1 MPTFRYKGYRANG
14 QATSGTLEAD
24 SLRTAREHLRQQEIL
39 PAELTSDET
48 QPPQGII
55 QRFRR
60 RIQIAQLSLF
70 TRRLATLVAANVPI
84 HEALTALHEQEQHA
98 ELRSIL
104 NRIKARLAEGA
115 PLARALAEEPQVFRP
130 SYVAMVAAGEAS
142 GALDHVL
149 ERLADFLERQEELRR
164 TVTGALAYPLLMALV
179 GSGVMIFLLAFVIPK
194 ITGVFADNR
203 TALPLLTVALLTVSS
218 LLRKGW
224 WLLMLGGAALLY
236 CYGRLSRKESFL
248 AARDRWLLKLP
259 VVGRLV
265 QTLALARFA
274 RILSLMLGSGVPLLR
289 ALEISSE
296 AVVNRSF
303 RTLLAEARSAVV
315 EGSSLSAVLTKS
327 PLFPPLLTH
336 LIAVGER
343 SGTLETSLET
353 AGQSFER
360 EFTAATGRL
369 MALLE
374 PLLVLAMGLAVG
386 LVVIAVLLPIFELN
400 QLIK

>member
-1 MPTFRYKGYRANG
+1 MPTFRYKGYRTSG
-14 QATSGTLEAD
+14 QETNGTLEAD
-24 SLRTAREHLRQQEIL
+24 SLRTAREHLRQQDIM
-39 PAELTSDET
+39 PSELTSDET
-48 QPPQGII
+48 QPPQGIV

-60 RIQIAQLSLF
+60 RIQVAQLSLF
-70 TRRLATLVAANVPI
+70 TRRLATLLTANVPI
-84 HEALTALHEQEQHA
+84 HEALTALHEQEQHP
-98 ELRSIL
+98 ELRSL
-104 NRIKARLAEGA
+104 LGRIRSRLSEGA
-115 PLARALAEEPQVFRP
+115 PLARALADEPQVFRP
-130 SYVAMVAAGEAS
+130 SYVAMVSAGEAS

-164 TVTGALAYPLLMALV
+164 TVTGALAYPLLMTVV
-179 GSGVMIFLLAFVIPK
+179 GSTVMIFLLAFVIPK

-203 TALPLLTVALLTVSS
+203 ATLPLLTLALLTISS

-224 WLLMLGGAALLY
+224 WLLLLCGCGLLY
-236 CYGRLSRKESFL
+236 GYRHLSHKESFL
-248 AARDRWLLKLP
+248 AARDRWMLKVP
-259 VVGRLV
+259 VVGKLV

-274 RILSLMLGSGVPLLR
+274 RIMSLMLGSGVPLLR

-303 RTLLAEARSAVV
+303 RAVLAEARSAVV
-315 EGSSLSAVLTKS
+315 EGSSLSAVLTRS

-343 SGTLETSLET
+343 SGTLEASLET

-360 EFTAATGRL
+360 EFTAGTGRL
-369 MALLE
+369 MTLLE

-400 QLIK
+400 QLIR

>member
-14 QATSGTLEAD
+14 QETSGTLEAD
-24 SLRTAREHLRQQEIL
+24 SLRTAREQLRQQHIL
-39 PAELTSDET
+39 PSELSSEET

-70 TRRLATLVAANVPI
+70 TRRLATLVASNVPI

-98 ELRSIL
+98 ELRSL
-104 NRIKARLAEGA
+104 LGRIKARLAEGA

-164 TVTGALAYPLLMALV
+164 TVTGALAYPLLMSLV

-203 TALPLLTVALLTVSS
+203 AALPLLTVALLTVSS

-224 WLLMLGGAALLY
+224 WLLVLGGAALLY
-236 CYGRLSRKESFL
+236 GYGRLTRKESFL

-259 VVGRLV
+259 LVGRLI

-303 RTLLAEARSAVV
+303 RTILDQARSAVV
-315 EGSSLSAVLTKS
+315 EGSSLSAVLS
-327 PLFPPLLTH
+327 RFPLFPPLLTH

-360 EFTAATGRL
+360 EFTADTGRL

>member
-303 RTLLAEARSAVV
+303 RTLLAEARNAVV

>member
-1 MPTFRYKGYRANG
+1 MPTFRYKGYRTNG
-14 QATSGTLEAD
+14 QEISGTLEAD
-24 SLRTAREHLRQQEIL
+24 SLRTAREQLRQQDIL
-39 PAELTSDET
+39 PSQLSSDET

-55 QRFRR
+55 QRFRG

-70 TRRLATLVAANVPI
+70 TRRLATLTASNVPI
-84 HEALTALHEQEQHA
+84 HEALSALHEQEQHA
-98 ELRSIL
+98 ELRSL
-104 NRIKARLAEGA
+104 LGRIKVRLAEGA
-115 PLARALAEEPQVFRP
+115 PLARAIAEEPQVFHP
-130 SYVAMVAAGEAS
+130 SYVAMVSAGEAS

-164 TVTGALAYPLLMALV
+164 TVTGALAYPLLMTVV
-179 GSGVMIFLLAFVIPK
+179 GSAVMIFLLAFVIPK
-194 ITGVFADNR
+194 ITGVFADNQA
-203 TALPLLTVALLTVSS
+203 TLPFLTIALLTVSS

-224 WLLMLGGAALLY
+224 WLLVLIGCGLV
-236 CYGRLSRKESFL
+236 YGYHRLARKESFL
-248 AARDRWLLKLP
+248 VARDRWLLKLP
-259 VVGRLV
+259 LVGRLI

-274 RILSLMLGSGVPLLR
+274 RILSLMLGSGVPLLH

-303 RTLLAEARSAVV
+303 RAMLAEARTAVI
-315 EGSSLSAVLTKS
+315 EGSSLSAVLTRS

-353 AGQSFER
+353 AGLSFER

-369 MALLE
+369 MSLLE

>member
-1 MPTFRYKGYRANG
+1 MPTFRFKGYKASGQETNG
-14 QATSGTLEAD
+14 SLEAD
-24 SLRTAREHLRQQEIL
+24 SLRAAREQLRQQGIL
-39 PAELTSDET
+39 LTQLVSDET
-48 QPPQGII
+48 KPPQGFV

-70 TRRLATLVAANVPI
+70 TRRLATLAAAKVPV
-84 HEALTALHEQEQHA
+84 HEALSALHDQEQHP
-98 ELRSIL
+98 ELRSL
-104 NRIKARLAEGA
+104 LGRVKARLAEGA
-115 PLARALAEEPQVFRP
+115 PLARALADEPQVFRP
-130 SYVAMVAAGEAS
+130 SYVAMVSAGEAS
-142 GALDHVL
+142 GALDSVL

-164 TVTGALAYPLLMALV
+164 TVSGALAYPLLMAVV

-224 WLLMLGGAALLY
+224 WLLLLCLAGLAY
-236 CYGRLSRKESFL
+236 AYNRLARKETFL
-248 AARDRWLLKLP
+248 AAQDRWLLKLP
-259 VVGRLV
+259 LVGRLI

-303 RTLLAEARSAVV
+303 RAVLAETRSAVA
-315 EGSSLSAVLTKS
+315 EGSSLSAVLGRS
-327 PLFPPLLTH
+327 ALFPPLLTH

-360 EFTAATGRL
+360 EFTVATGRL
-369 MALLE
+369 MSLLE

-386 LVVIAVLLPIFELN
+386 LVVMAVLLPIFELN

>member
-1 MPTFRYKGYRANG
+1 MPTFRYKGYRTNG
-14 QATSGTLEAD
+14 QETSGTLEAD
-24 SLRTAREHLRQQEIL
+24 SLRTAREQLRQQEIM
-39 PAELTSDET
+39 PSELTSDET
-48 QPPQGII
+48 QPPQGIV

-60 RIQIAQLSLF
+60 RIQVAQLSLF
-70 TRRLATLVAANVPI
+70 TRRLATLLTANVPI
-84 HEALTALHEQEQHA
+84 HEALTALHEQEQHP
-98 ELRSIL
+98 ELRSL
-104 NRIKARLAEGA
+104 LGRIRSRLAEGA
-115 PLARALAEEPQVFRP
+115 PLARALADEPQVFRP

-142 GALDHVL
+142 GALDSVL
-149 ERLADFLERQEELRR
+149 VRLADFLERQEELRR
-164 TVTGALAYPLLMALV
+164 TVTGALVYPLLMAVV

-203 TALPLLTVALLTVSS
+203 TALPLLTVALLTISS

-224 WLLMLGGAALLY
+224 WLLLLGGGGLLY
-236 CYGRLSRKESFL
+236 GYGRLARRETFL
-248 AARDRWLLKLP
+248 ATRDRWLLKLP
-259 VVGRLV
+259 LVGSLV
-265 QTLALARFA
+265 QTLALSRFA

-296 AVVNRSF
+296 AVVNRAF
-303 RTLLAEARSAVV
+303 RSVLAEARSAVV
-315 EGSSLSAVLTKS
+315 EGSSLSSVLSRST
-327 PLFPPLLTH
+327 LFPPLLTH

-343 SGTLETSLET
+343 SGTLEASLET